1 MHVRA
6 HAPGHL
12 YEILLVCCSVDI
24 LLALVVSLSFTPV
37 RSGKIGGNRRGRMDK
52 QTGTKIKRDKGES
65 KRERVTNP
73 TRGTEVLIP
82 RSMHPLLFQAKTQ
95 ADACLCHAYASYFI
109 GKCVNTMLPSLS
121 VLSSFFYIFILFL
134 TRCFTHFEDW
144 ALLAS
149 KYKMQRHLFQKFIFK
164 RKELSI
170 TNYIY
175 CVQYAA
181 WNLLILIYSLN
192 AISR

>member
-52 QTGTKIKRDKGES
+52 QMGTKIKRDKGES

-95 ADACLCHAYASYFI
+95 VDACLCHAYASYFI

-134 TRCFTHFEDW
+134 TR
-144 ALLAS
+144 A
-149 KYKMQRHLFQKFIFK
+149 
-164 RKELSI
+164 
-170 TNYIY
+170 
-175 CVQYAA
+175 V
-181 WNLLILIYSLN
+181 LLILKIGLYLQVNTKCNDICFKNSYLREKSYQLLITYIVYNMLLGIY
-192 AISR
+192 